1 MITPARD
8 IATSTGQEAAVAQ
21 TSRYI
26 RPVSPEIVVGLTK
39 LMDFGIV
46 LLAGYLAYRIYI
58 SGFLALADPFTAYGL
73 AALIAAAVFVTGLNR
88 VRAYDFGRLADLR
101 WQATRGFLVWIATAS
116 LLLALAYIT
125 KISSDFSRGWAI
137 GWSLGVYGLFLI
149 GRGGLGLALR
159 QWANAGRLVRNIVIV
174 GAGEPARRLIGK
186 LRLLPAAEVAILG
199 VFDDRPGPQS
209 IDGVPLRGNIDALL
223 TFSREVLIDEVI
235 LALPLTAEARIK
247 ELIDRLRETPADLR
261 LSMELLADAMPIRG
275 VSFHGAVPV
284 IEVVDRPL
292 RHWNALTKWF
302 EDKAL
307 GAVLLILF
315 LPFMA
320 VIAALIKL
328 DSRGPVFFV
337 QERYGFNNK
346 VIKVIKFRT
355 MRADECDASG
365 AARTVRNDP
374 RLTRVGG
381 FLRRFSLDELPQLM
395 NVVVGHMS
403 LVGPRPHAITM
414 RAGTELYQEAVAEYL
429 RRHRVKP
436 GMTGWSQVHGLRGE
450 IDTIEKAEARVRY
463 DLHYIDDWSLWL
475 DLKIL
480 LMTFRVIFARENAY

>member
-1 MITPARD
+1 VITPARD
-8 IATSTGQEAAVAQ
+8 IGNSAEPDAAAPA
-21 TSRYI
+21 SRHI

-39 LMDFGIV
+39 LIDFGIV
-46 LLAGYLAYRIYI
+46 LLAAYVAYRIYI
-58 SGFLALADPFTAYGL
+58 SGILALADPFTSYGL
-73 AALIAAAVFVTGLNR
+73 AALIAAAAFVTGLNR
-88 VRAYDFGRLADLR
+88 AGAYDFGRLGDLR
-101 WQATRGFLVWIATAS
+101 RQAARGFLVWVATAS

-149 GRGGLGLALR
+149 GRGWLRLALR
-159 QWANAGRLVRNIVIV
+159 QWANAGRLARNVVIV
-174 GAGEPARRLIGK
+174 GGGEPARRLIDK
-186 LRLLPAAEVAILG
+186 LRLLPATEMAILG
-199 VFDDRPGPQS
+199 VFDDRPCPSS
-209 IDGVPLRGNIDALL
+209 IGGVPVRGNIDALL
-223 TFSREVLIDEVI
+223 AYSREVLIDEVI
-235 LALPLTAEARIK
+235 LALPLTAEMRIS

-261 LSMELLADAMPIRG
+261 LSMEALSDAMPIRG
-275 VSFHGAVPV
+275 VSFHGGVPV

-307 GAVLLILF
+307 GALLLILF

-346 VIKVIKFRT
+346 IIRVIKFRT
-355 MRADECDASG
+355 MRAEQCDPSG

-395 NVVVGHMS
+395 NVVAGHMS

-414 RAGTELYQEAVAEYL
+414 RAGTQLYQDAVAEYL

-450 IDTIEKAEARVRY
+450 IDTVEKAEARVRH
-463 DLHYIDDWSLWL
+463 DLHYI
-475 DLKIL
+475 
-480 LMTFRVIFARENAY
+480 E